1 MNNTCKVKHVFPG
14 GNTTLGFYSFYD
26 QILPQEKANH
36 IYCIKGGP
44 GVGKSSFMKKIG
56 KKITD
61 LGFFVEYHHCSSD
74 PNSLDALVIPKLK
87 IALID
92 ATSPHIVDPKNPGA
106 VDEILNL
113 GQFWNEDGIKEHKQE
128 IINTNKENKRLFAK
142 AYQYLK
148 AAKEIYDVYELTEA
162 KAFNVNEYNLVIQQL
177 IEEVFNNIK
186 IINKRGEDRHLFGYA
201 LTPIGITEFR
211 DTIISNYKNQYIIK
225 ESVGAS
231 SEELMNEIV
240 KEALKRGLDV
250 ECYHSPIKVS
260 KIEDIIIPELSISI
274 SVNNQ
279 YSQVNFDC
287 NKEINLTELMNKDIL
302 NKICDEIDEDK
313 ELFETLLYKALNY
326 INKAKSNHDKLEA
339 YYVPNMNFEEVDKL
353 IEKITNKILKYKP

>member
-56 KKITD
+56 KKMTD
-61 LGFFVEYHHCSSD
+61 LGYFVEYHHCSSD

-87 IALID
+87 VALID
-92 ATSPHIVDPKNPGA
+92 GTSPHIVDPKNPGA

-113 GQFWNEDGIKEHKQE
+113 GQFWDEEGIKGYKQE
-128 IINTNKENKRLFAK
+128 IINTNNENMRLFEK
-142 AYQYLK
+142 AYYYLK
-148 AAKEIYDVYELTEA
+148 AAKKIYDVYEVTEA
-162 KAFNVNEYNLVIQQL
+162 KAFKVDEYNLVIQNL
-177 IEEVFNNIK
+177 IDNVFKNVSV
-186 IINKRGEDRHLFGYA
+186 INKRGHDRHLFGYA

-211 DTIISNYKNQYIIK
+211 DTIICNCKNRYLIK
-225 ESVGAS
+225 ESVGSS

-240 KEALKRGLDV
+240 NESFKRGLNI

-260 KIEDIIIPELSISI
+260 KIEDIVIPELSVSI
-274 SVNNQ
+274 SVNNK
-279 YSQVNFDC
+279 YSQVNLEC
-287 NKEINLTELMNKDIL
+287 NKEIDLTELLNKDIL
-302 NKICDEIDEDK
+302 NKICEETDEDK
-313 ELFETLLYKALNY
+313 ELFETLLYKSLNY
-326 INKAKSNHDKLEA
+326 INKAKRNHDKLEE
-339 YYVPNMNFEEVDKL
+339 YYIPNMNFDKIDIL
-353 IEKITNKILKYKP
+353 MEKIIKKILKYEK